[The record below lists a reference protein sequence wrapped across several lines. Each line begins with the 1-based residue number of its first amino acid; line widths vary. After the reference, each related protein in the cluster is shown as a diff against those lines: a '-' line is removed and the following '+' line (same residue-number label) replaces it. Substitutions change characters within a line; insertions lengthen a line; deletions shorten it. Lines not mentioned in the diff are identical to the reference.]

1 MNSIKR
7 HLLALTALVLSLH
20 APFSFAQQSAD
31 NSIGTVT
38 SPTGEEY
45 KATKAVPKSISRITF
60 YRPANSSG
68 TGATGLQVNGHYHT
82 SLQLGSY
89 TDLCLSAPSKAEV
102 TARFVETGKAVK
114 TYVDAVANI
123 NLKGGQQTYMRV
135 VDQGNGRAF
144 IKEVDAS
151 VAKVELKQTHRQIH
165 AVSRV
170 AEAVECDPSAP
181 KPAQAVETITL
192 AADALFGFGKSD
204 INAISQNGRDSLD
217 ELIARLQKSY
227 GKFDATQLQVIGYAD
242 PLGNPASNQ
251 RLSAAR
257 ANTIKTYMV
266 NGGIASN
273 KITSEGRGATEL
285 VVADC
290 GKTATPESIQ
300 CNRPNRRVL
309 VRVNKLQNR

>member
-7 HLLALTALVLSLH
+7 HLLALTALVLSMN
-20 APFSFAQQSAD
+20 APLGFAQQNTDSA
-31 NSIGTVT
+31 IGTVT

-45 KATKAVPKSISRITF
+45 KAPKAVPKTITRITF
-60 YRPANSSG
+60 YRPANSN
-68 TGATGLQVNGHYHT
+68 GAGVTGLQVNGHHHT
-82 SLQLGSY
+82 SLQLGTYS
-89 TDLCLSAPSKAEV
+89 DLCMSAPSKAEV

-114 TYVDAVANI
+114 TYVDAVANVS
-123 NLKGGQQTYMRV
+123 LKGGQQTFMRV

-151 VAKVELKQTHRQIH
+151 VAKADLKHTHRQIH

-170 AEAVECDPSAP
+170 ADAVDCDPSAP
-181 KPAQAVETITL
+181 KQTQAVETITL

-204 INAISQNGRDSLD
+204 INAISPAGRESLD
-217 ELIARLQKSY
+217 DLIARLQKSY

-242 PLGNPASNQ
+242 PLGNPVSNKH
-251 RLSAAR
+251 LSAAR
-257 ANTIKTYMV
+257 ADTIKNYMV

-273 KITSEGRGATEL
+273 KISSEGRGDKEL
-285 VVADC
+285 VVSNCA
-290 GKTATPESIQ
+290 KTATPESIQ
-300 CNRPNRRVL
+300 CNKPNRRVI